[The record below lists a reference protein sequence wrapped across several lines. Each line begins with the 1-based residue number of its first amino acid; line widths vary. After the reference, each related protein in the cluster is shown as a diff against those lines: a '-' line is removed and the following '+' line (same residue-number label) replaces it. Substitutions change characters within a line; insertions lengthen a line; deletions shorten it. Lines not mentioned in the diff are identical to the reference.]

1 MHDNLVG
8 NGNSK
13 LSQGANFSILIMKPG
28 EIEEAFRER
37 NVIDCNAQSFDF
49 EDLACS
55 VVALRDKDML
65 NLIPSLMIYVLENKQ
80 NKCAINYAEMI
91 VFCLMPQPEGWSNII
106 ESMNL
111 NEISATLKWLKD
123 IKDCSFVENC
133 ADELQLATDLF
144 ANYDWVREPHR

>member
-1 MHDNLVG
+1 MHDSLVG

-13 LSQGANFSILIMKPG
+13 LSQDANFSIFIMKPR
-28 EIEEAFRER
+28 EIEEAFRKR
-37 NVIDCNAQSFDF
+37 NVLDHNAKSFDF

-55 VVALRDKDML
+55 VVSLRDKDML

-106 ESMNL
+106 ESMDL
-111 NEISATLKWLKD
+111 DEISATLKWLND
-123 IKDCSFVENC
+123 IKDYSFVENC

-144 ANYDWVREPHR
+144 TNYEWGRDPHR